1 MKTSKTELCAR
12 MNKEWE
18 DCKAFLEDHRQ
29 DDGTISAENKA
40 IYDEMVKK
48 VDAYK
53 AEIDLLDDVEKRE
66 TEMNK
71 GTSAPITNT
80 PKKTEEQKT
89 GRASDAYKKV
99 FVDFLRGVADNK
111 EVRNALQEGT
121 DSKGGYLVPEE
132 FEKRVIEKLTELN
145 VIRQNAHVITTSGT
159 HNIPVEASAGE
170 AAWIDEEGEYQGT
183 DPAFGQVVL
192 NAYKVGQM
200 IKVSD
205 ELLEDASFDLETY
218 IADQLSKAIATA
230 EEAAFC
236 TGNGTKKPIGIFTAD
251 GGETGVTTAAADK
264 ITADEILDLVY
275 SLKAPYRKKAK
286 FYLAD
291 GTIKLVRKLK
301 DGNGNYIWQP
311 ALTEGQPDRLCGF
324 PVEAT
329 QAPAVAAGAYVI
341 AFADLDYYW
350 IADRSG
356 VDLRRLDQTYAAT
369 GQVGFRGSRRV
380 DAKPV
385 VKEAIK
391 LLKMHA

>member
-1 MKTSKTELCAR
+1 MKTSREELSIRAKLAVEACDQFLNEHTQADGT
-12 MNKEWE
+12 MSADDKKVYDELLAKAKN
-18 DCKAFLEDHRQ
+18 CKAAIENVDNLE
-29 DDGTISAENKA
+29 ALKN
-40 IYDEMVKK
+40 EMAQPTTK
-48 VDAYK
+48 
-53 AEIDLLDDVEKRE
+53 
-66 TEMNK
+66 
-71 GTSAPITNT
+71 PITSK
-80 PKKTEEQKT
+80 PEQKKDEKV
-89 GRASDAYKKV
+89 GRAADSYKKI
-99 FVDFLRGVADNK
+99 FEDYIRGVSTSK
-111 EVRNALQEGT
+111 EIRNALQEGT
-121 DSKGGYLVPEE
+121 NSEGGYLVPEE
-132 FEKRVIEKLTELN
+132 FENRVVDKLKELN
-145 VIRQNAHVITTSGT
+145 VIRRYAHVIRTSSK
-159 HNIPVEASAGE
+159 HAIPVEASAGV
-170 AAWIDEEGEYQGT
+170 AAWIAEEGQYQGT

-192 NAYKVGQM
+192 DAYKVGQM

-205 ELLEDASFDLETY
+205 ELLEDTQFDLAGY
-218 IADQLSKAIATA
+218 LADQLASAIAAA

-236 TGNGTKKPIGIFTAD
+236 TGNGSGKPTGLFTSASGD
-251 GGETGVTTAAADK
+251 AAVTTAAADK
-264 ITADEILDLVY
+264 ITADEIIDLIY
-275 SLKAPYRKKAK
+275 SLKAPYRKNAR
-286 FYLAD
+286 FYLND
-291 GTIKLVRKLK
+291 STIKVIRKLK
-301 DGNGNYIWQP
+301 DGNGNFIWQP